1 MGVRKL
7 TKKIE
12 YREDCFETIREGI
25 KGKKA
30 LKAIIDD
37 CVATYPKVHRQTFY
51 KWYEKVKKE
60 KEIEE
65 WEDAEFMD
73 LQNRKQEKIAFK
85 ERLFQDA
92 KADYERHYELQ
103 EDMKVIMALRSECLS
118 HLKNII

>member
-1 MGVRKL
+1 M

-25 KGKKA
+25 KGKKV

-37 CVATYPKVHRQTFY
+37 CVKTYPKVHRQTFY
-51 KWYEKVKKE
+51 KWYEKIKEE

-65 WEDAEFMD
+65 WENANFMD

-92 KADYERHYELQ
+92 KADYETQYDLQ
-103 EDMKVIMALRSECLS
+103 EDQKIIMALRSECMS
-118 HLKNII
+118 HLKHII

>member
-1 MGVRKL
+1 M
-7 TKKIE
+7 TKQIE

-103 EDMKVIMALRSECLS
+103 VDMKVIMALRSECLS

>member
-1 MGVRKL
+1 M

-25 KGKKA
+25 KGKKV

-37 CVATYPKVHRQTFY
+37 CVKTYPKVHRQTFY

-65 WEDAEFMD
+65 WENANFMD

-92 KADYERHYELQ
+92 KADYETQYDLQ
-103 EDMKVIMALRSECLS
+103 EDIKVIMALRSECMS
-118 HLKNII
+118 HLKHII

>member
-1 MGVRKL
+1 M

-37 CVATYPKVHRQTFY
+37 CVETYPDVHPQTFR
-51 KWYEKVKKE
+51 KWYKKIKKE

-65 WEDAEFMD
+65 WENANFMD

-92 KADYERHYELQ
+92 KADYETQYDLQ
-103 EDMKVIMALRSECLS
+103 EDIKVIMALRSECMS
-118 HLKNII
+118 HLKHII

>member
-1 MGVRKL
+1 M

-25 KGKKA
+25 KGKKV

-37 CVATYPKVHRQTFY
+37 CVKTYPKVHRQTFY

-60 KEIEE
+60 KDIEE
-65 WEDAEFMD
+65 WENANFMD

-92 KADYERHYELQ
+92 KADYETQYDLQ
-103 EDMKVIMALRSECLS
+103 EDQKIIMALRSECMS
-118 HLKNII
+118 HLKHII

>member
-1 MGVRKL
+1 M

-12 YREDCFETIREGI
+12 YREDCFETIRECI
-25 KGKKA
+25 KGKMS
-30 LKAIIDD
+30 LKATIDE
-37 CVATYPKVHRQTFY
+37 CIKTYPKVHKQTFY

-60 KEIEE
+60 DEIEE
-65 WEDAEFMD
+65 WENANFMD

-92 KADYERHYELQ
+92 KADYERHYDLQ
-103 EDMKVIMALRSECLS
+103 EDIKVIMALRSECLS

>member
-1 MGVRKL
+1 M

-25 KGKKA
+25 KGKKV

-37 CVATYPKVHRQTFY
+37 CVKTYPKVHRQTFY
-51 KWYEKVKKE
+51 KWYEKEKKE
-60 KEIEE
+60 KDIEE
-65 WEDAEFMD
+65 WENANFMD

-92 KADYERHYELQ
+92 KADYETQYDLQ
-103 EDMKVIMALRSECLS
+103 EDQKIIMALRSECMS
-118 HLKNII
+118 HLKHII

>member
-1 MGVRKL
+1 M

-37 CVATYPKVHRQTFY
+37 CVKTYPDVHPQTFR
-51 KWYEKVKKE
+51 KWYKKIKKE

-65 WEDAEFMD
+65 WENANFMD

-92 KADYERHYELQ
+92 KNDYERHYDLQ
-103 EDMKVIMALRSECLS
+103 NDIKVIMELRRECLS

>member
-1 MGVRKL
+1 M

-37 CVATYPKVHRQTFY
+37 CVETYPKVHRQTFY

-60 KEIEE
+60 DDIEE
-65 WEDAEFMD
+65 WENANFMD

-92 KADYERHYELQ
+92 KADYETQYELQ
-103 EDMKVIMALRSECLS
+103 EDIKVIMALRSECMS
-118 HLKNII
+118 HLKHII

>member
-1 MGVRKL
+1 MNIE
-7 TKKIE
+7 KIVL
-12 YREDCFETIREGI
+12 
-25 KGKKA
+25 KQLGKV

-37 CVATYPKVHRQTFY
+37 CVETYPDVHPQTFR
-51 KWYEKVKKE
+51 KWYKKIKKE

-65 WEDAEFMD
+65 WENANFMD

-92 KADYERHYELQ
+92 KNDYEKHYDLQ
-103 EDMKVIMALRSECLS
+103 EDIKVIMALRSECLS

>member
-1 MGVRKL
+1 M

-12 YREDCFETIREGI
+12 YREDCFETIRECI
-25 KGKKA
+25 KGKMS
-30 LKAIIDD
+30 LKATIDE
-37 CVATYPKVHRQTFY
+37 CEKTYPDVHPQTFR
-51 KWYEKVKKE
+51 KWYKKIKKE

-65 WEDAEFMD
+65 WENANFMD

-92 KADYERHYELQ
+92 NADYEKHYNLQ
-103 EDMKVIMALRSECLS
+103 DDIKVIQDLRRECLS

>member
-1 MGVRKL
+1 M

-37 CVATYPKVHRQTFY
+37 CVKTYPDVHPQTFR
-51 KWYEKVKKE
+51 KWYKKIKKE
-60 KEIEE
+60 KDIEE
-65 WEDAEFMD
+65 WENANFMD

-92 KADYERHYELQ
+92 KADYETQYDLQ
-103 EDMKVIMALRSECLS
+103 EDQKIIMALRSECMS
-118 HLKNII
+118 HLKHII

>member
-1 MGVRKL
+1 M

-12 YREDCFETIREGI
+12 YREDCFETIRECI
-25 KGKKA
+25 KGKMS
-30 LKAIIDD
+30 LKATIDD
-37 CVATYPKVHRQTFY
+37 CVKTYPKVHRQTFY

-60 KEIEE
+60 DEIEE
-65 WEDAEFMD
+65 WENANFMD

-92 KADYERHYELQ
+92 KNDYERHYDLQ
-103 EDMKVIMALRSECLS
+103 NDIKVIMELRRECLS

>member
-1 MGVRKL
+1 M
-7 TKKIE
+7 TKQIE

-37 CVATYPKVHRQTFY
+37 CVKTYPKVHRQTFY

-65 WEDAEFMD
+65 WENASFID

-92 KADYERHYELQ
+92 KADYEKHYDLQ
-103 EDMKVIMALRSECLS
+103 EDIKVIMALRSECLS

>member
-1 MGVRKL
+1 M

-37 CVATYPKVHRQTFY
+37 CVETYPDVHPQTFR
-51 KWYEKVKKE
+51 KWYKKIKKE

-65 WEDAEFMD
+65 WENANFMD

-85 ERLFQDA
+85 ERLYQDA
-92 KADYERHYELQ
+92 KKDYETQYELQ
-103 EDMKVIMALRSECLS
+103 EDIKVIMALRSECLS
-118 HLKNII
+118 HLKHII

>member
-1 MGVRKL
+1 M

-12 YREDCFETIREGI
+12 YRDDCFETIRECI
-25 KGKKA
+25 KGKMS
-30 LKAIIDD
+30 LKATIDE
-37 CVATYPKVHRQTFY
+37 CIKTYPKVHKQTFY

-60 KEIEE
+60 NEIEE
-65 WEDAEFMD
+65 WENAEFMD

-92 KADYERHYELQ
+92 KADYEKHYDLQ
-103 EDMKVIMALRSECLS
+103 NDIKVIMDLRRECLS

>member
-1 MGVRKL
+1 M

-30 LKAIIDD
+30 LKAIIED
-37 CVATYPKVHRQTFY
+37 CVKTYPKVHRQTFY
-51 KWYEKVKKE
+51 KWYEKIKEE

-65 WEDAEFMD
+65 WENANFMD

-92 KADYERHYELQ
+92 KADYETQYDLQ
-103 EDMKVIMALRSECLS
+103 EDQKIIMALRSECMS
-118 HLKNII
+118 HLKHII

>member
-1 MGVRKL
+1 M
-7 TKKIE
+7 TKQIE

-25 KGKKA
+25 KGKKV

-37 CVATYPKVHRQTFY
+37 CVKTYPKVHRQTFY

-65 WEDAEFMD
+65 WENANFMD

-92 KADYERHYELQ
+92 KADYETQYDLQ
-103 EDMKVIMALRSECLS
+103 EDQKIIMALRSECMS
-118 HLKNII
+118 HLKHII

>member
-1 MGVRKL
+1 M

-37 CVATYPKVHRQTFY
+37 CVETYPDVHPQTFR
-51 KWYEKVKKE
+51 KWYKKIKKE

-65 WEDAEFMD
+65 WENANFMD

-92 KADYERHYELQ
+92 KHDYEKHYDLQ
-103 EDMKVIMALRSECLS
+103 EDIKVIMALRSECLS